1 MKDIRIFI
9 ASSKELEKERN
20 YLAFLVLA
28 KEDEFAARGLRV
40 RLAKWEYVDPKMTEA
55 RTEDRYLDEMYNCDA
70 ALVLFRDIA
79 GMYTR
84 EELDKAL
91 AREQSEYARL
101 KAHRILFAADGAPD
115 SDAAKLRASLPEG
128 SYGVWSGE
136 EELRAEFLSLVDKVV
151 QCDNLIDA
159 PSDAYVRKI
168 TAFLA
173 ADEELAEERNAFA
186 DTVLNVNDLL
196 EQAHR
201 NIRVQLKFYDPANA
215 ESVVEASEMGL
226 VLYGTNYRMFGR
238 DEVKRIYERVKDEKQ
253 NPKRFYVFFRDL
265 DLATE
270 KSLDEAFK
278 TFRNDFV
285 SKLGHFTCKFGDA
298 NALRLSFLLSLER
311 YAGESVE
318 LYSTVSAPT
327 APVFVGREEELRK
340 LCGLL
345 EPVPGMF
352 PAGRLPVI
360 TGAGGTG
367 KSELVRQ
374 FASQLRVQY
383 PGGVFQV
390 DMEHRR
396 TWDEAFLGILDG
408 TSNNG
413 VAVKTFLGLDEDK
426 KSGGERAEELMT
438 GAKVR
443 DALLR
448 KARENGPVLLVL
460 DNVEGFEEMLGE
472 DGAFTKAFPSGFSER
487 VHVNVVATA
496 RTCDVP
502 LRENDWAQVFAL
514 GDLSLDAA
522 LELLFADKKAESEE
536 EKKGAERVAEL
547 LGRRALFLR
556 RVPGILKGMRKKSDF
571 ACRTYADL
579 AKKLETDVLETIGKT
594 GRVDPSYWPARL
606 WEIVQGNLAEWG
618 LGEACIKLVKIAS
631 FFSPDGFPEHI
642 LRHLWNELV
651 YPGLEDWGT
660 QEDVFT
666 EVVDLAKKYNLFQSD
681 DPVRIHR
688 LDRAAIL
695 QTASDEPGLED
706 SIGQSLAKCEKMPP
720 EDWLDLAM
728 FTNIVKH
735 VPRASQLI
743 RYRFTAPWYGYAQM
757 QAFILEKN
765 PQFEQVAQWNRLEGE
780 DWAYLLANCP
790 LPQFEKRFDWNLW
803 YIGDLVEILGAQP
816 KYENDFP
823 WDDLDQDLCRAQHW
837 ARLLSM
843 RPEFASRC
851 RIWDDFSGEDWS
863 DILSSQPQFANR
875 CLWDK
880 LTPQDWACLIA
891 NQPQF
896 SANCPWEELSGFDW
910 AQLLRKQPSF
920 ADKCPF
926 EILQGEDW
934 SYLLETQPQFAAYC
948 SWRGWKCSDW
958 VRLLV
963 ERPEFSD
970 HCPWDSLSGS
980 DWANLLGK
988 RSRFAVC
995 CSWEKL
1001 RPQDWAV
1008 MVRDNLCF
1016 AERCPWAIF
1025 DGKMWSTVLSGQ
1037 PQLACRCPWVDT
1049 SHKGNLDEMLR
1060 LLQKRMPRDWS
1071 EIDDFMLPLLLVSS
1085 PDLIDDPE
1093 FCGRFDALLK
1103 VGENGWCE
1111 DDTVVF
1117 SAEGQSLGMVNS
1129 WAFVLMHRPELS
1141 RKCRAFDLFSG
1152 RSRCLLLS
1160 RQPQFAEK
1168 WSMGELADINSRC
1181 WPPQNIWPNHDYTFD
1196 SAWDVLVDAQP
1207 QFEVYRQRADAL
1219 DSGHAECE
1227 HDASVEKGK

>member
-1 MKDIRIFI
+1 MKDIRIFV

-28 KEDEFAARGLRV
+28 HEDEFAARGLRV

-70 ALVLFRDIA
+70 AFVLFRDIA

-91 AREQSEYARL
+91 ASEQSEYSRL
-101 KAHRILFAADGAPD
+101 KVHRILFATDGVPD
-115 SDAAKLRASLPEG
+115 SAAAKLRTSLPEG
-128 SYGVWSGE
+128 SYGEWSAM

-173 ADEELAEERNAFA
+173 ADEELVEERNAFA

-196 EQAHR
+196 EQARR

-215 ESVVEASEMGL
+215 ESVVESSEMGL
-226 VLYGTNYRMFGR
+226 VLYRTNYRMFGR
-238 DEVKRIYERVKDEKQ
+238 EEVKRIYERVKDEKQ

-265 DLATE
+265 DQDAE
-270 KSLDEAFK
+270 KSLDEAFR
-278 TFRNDFV
+278 TFRSDFV
-285 SKLGHFTCKFGDA
+285 SKLGHFTCQFGDA

-318 LYSTVSAPT
+318 LYSTVAAPT
-327 APVFVGREEELRK
+327 APVFVGREEEIRK
-340 LCGLL
+340 LCRLL

-374 FASQLRVQY
+374 YASQLRVQY

-390 DMEHRR
+390 DMEHRK

-408 TSNNG
+408 TPNNG
-413 VAVKTFLGLDEDK
+413 VSVKAFLGFDEDK
-426 KSGGERAEELMT
+426 KSDGESAEEPIT

-448 KARENGPVLLVL
+448 KARENGPILLVL

-487 VHVNVVATA
+487 VLVNVVATA

-522 LELLFADKKAESEE
+522 LELLFAGKKAESAEE
-536 EKKGAERVAEL
+536 VGAAKLVAEL
-547 LGRRALFLR
+547 LGRRALFLK
-556 RVPGILKGMRKKSDF
+556 RVPAILSGVNKK
-571 ACRTYADL
+571 ARIVCRTYAKL
-579 AKKLETDVLETIGKT
+579 AEALEKDALGTIGKT
-594 GRVDPSYWPARL
+594 GTVDQSYWPTRL

-631 FFSPDGFPEHI
+631 FFSPDGFAKHI
-642 LRHLWNELV
+642 LRHLWNELI
-651 YPGLEDWGT
+651 YPGLEDWGD
-660 QEDVFT
+660 EGEVFDQ
-666 EVVDLAKKYNLFQSD
+666 VVDLAKKYNIFQSD

-695 QTASDEPGLED
+695 QTARNEPGLEE

-720 EDWLDLAM
+720 EDWLELAM
-728 FTNIVKH
+728 FTDIVKH

-757 QAFILEKN
+757 QAFILAIN
-765 PQFEQVAQWNRLEGE
+765 PQFEQYAQWERLEGE
-780 DWAYLLANCP
+780 DWAYLLATSP
-790 LPQFEKRFDWNLW
+790 LPQFENRFDWKEW

-816 KYENDFP
+816 KYEKDFP
-823 WDDLDQDLCRAQHW
+823 WEDLNQDLCSVQHW

-851 RIWDDFSGEDWS
+851 RIWDRFTGEDWS
-863 DILSSQPQFANR
+863 DILSLQPQFANR
-875 CLWDK
+875 CKWDK
-880 LTPQDWACLIA
+880 LMPQDWACLIA

-896 SANCPWEELSGFDW
+896 SANCPWKELSGFNW

-926 EILQGEDW
+926 EVLQGGDW
-934 SYLLETQPQFAAYC
+934 EYLLQAQPQFAAYC
-948 SWRGWKCSDW
+948 SWCGWKCSDW

-970 HCPWDSLSGS
+970 HCPWDSFSGS
-980 DWANLLGK
+980 DWADLLGK
-988 RSRFAVC
+988 RARFSVH
-995 CSWEKL
+995 CSWEKV

-1016 AERCPWAIF
+1016 AERCPWWTL
-1025 DGKMWSTVLSGQ
+1025 DSGMWSTVLSGQ
-1037 PQLACRCPWVDT
+1037 PQLAWRCPWVDT
-1049 SHKGNLDEMLR
+1049 DHKGNLAEMLT
-1060 LLQKRMPRDWS
+1060 LLRKGFLLDLS
-1071 EIDDFMLPLLLVSS
+1071 KIDDFMLPLLLVSS

-1093 FCGRFDALLK
+1093 FFSRFDTLLK
-1103 VGENGWCE
+1103 VDENGWCE

-1117 SAEGQSLGMVNS
+1117 SADGESLGMVNS
-1129 WAFVLMHRPELS
+1129 WAFVLMHKPELS
-1141 RKCRAFDLFSG
+1141 KKCRAFDLFSG

-1168 WSMGELADINSRC
+1168 WSMTELADINSSC
-1181 WPPQNIWPNHDYTFD
+1181 WPPQKGRLDYDYTFD
-1196 SAWDVLVDAQP
+1196 LAWDVLVGAQP
-1207 QFEVYRQRADAL
+1207 QFGIYRRHEDAC
-1219 DSGHAECE
+1219 DSGCTE
-1227 HDASVEKGK
+1227 